1 MQQPLRG
8 REPRGDGYRR
18 YVLGVLMLAYA
29 ANIMDR
35 SVLAILL
42 EPIRLE
48 FHATDA
54 QLGVLGGI
62 AFAFFYSFFGIPIAA
77 WADRSS
83 RRDVLALAVAMWSVM
98 TALCGAAG
106 SFLQLLLARIGTGVG
121 EAGGSPPSHS
131 LIADYFAPGQRATA
145 LSLYAM
151 AVPVGAMIGVF
162 FGGWGNELYGWRLTF
177 MLLGL
182 PGVLIALLVR
192 FTVAEPERG
201 ASEGARPAEA
211 APGFATSAGYL
222 WRCRSFRHLALAA
235 GLHAI
240 VVYGAS
246 QWTASFLLRA
256 HHLGTGEA
264 GTWLALLQ
272 GVGLLG
278 TLLGGLLSDALSRR
292 HGDPRWYLWVPGAAT
307 LACLP
312 FQLVGY
318 QAAALGVALGCFAVA
333 TMLGAT
339 FFGPSYSVTQSLA
352 PPRMRAVA
360 ASVLLFVQTMV
371 GLGLGPW
378 AVGLISD
385 RLKPALGDARSLGW
399 GLTLVAFLNVW
410 ATVHYLRSARSYRA
424 DLAAVRAVA
433 TAG

>member
-1 MQQPLRG
+1 MQQGTRG
-8 REPRGDGYRR
+8 GEPFGGGYRH
-18 YVLGVLMLAYA
+18 YVLGVLMLAYV

-42 EPIRLE
+42 EPIRAE
-48 FHATDA
+48 FHASDA

-83 RRDVLALAVAMWSVM
+83 RRDVLALAVAAWSVM

-106 SFLQLLLARIGTGVG
+106 SFVQLLLARIGTGVG

-131 LIADYFAPGQRATA
+131 LIADYFAPLRRGTA

-151 AVPVGAMIGVF
+151 AVPIGAMLGAF
-162 FGGWGNELYGWRLTF
+162 LGGWGNELYGWRLTF
-177 MLLGL
+177 MLVGL

-192 FTVAEPERG
+192 FTVAEPSRG
-201 ASEGARPAEA
+201 ASEGVRPPDE
-211 APGFATSAGYL
+211 APGFLAAARYL
-222 WRCRSFRHLALAA
+222 WHCRSFRHLALAA
-235 GLHAI
+235 GMHAI

-256 HHLGTGEA
+256 HHLGTGAA

-272 GVGLLG
+272 GVGLVG

-292 HGDPRWYLWVPGAAT
+292 SGDPRWYLWVPAAAT
-307 LACLP
+307 LGCLP
-312 FQLVGY
+312 FQLYGY
-318 QAAALGVALGCFAVA
+318 QATALAPALACFAMA

-371 GLGLGPW
+371 GLGIGPW
-378 AVGLISD
+378 VVGLISD
-385 RLKPALGDARSLGW
+385 HLKPTLGDARALGW
-399 GLTLVAFLNVW
+399 GLTAVAFVNVW
-410 ATVHYLRSARSYRA
+410 ATAHYLWGARSYRA
-424 DLAAVRAVA
+424 DLSAVA
-433 TAG
+433 ASRAA

>member
-1 MQQPLRG
+1 MQQQLDG
-8 REPRGDGYRR
+8 REPGGGAYRR
-18 YVLGVLMLAYA
+18 YVLGVLMLAYV

-42 EPIRLE
+42 EPLRQE
-48 FHATDA
+48 FHASDA

-98 TALCGAAG
+98 TALCGAAT
-106 SFLQLLLARIGTGVG
+106 SFVQLLLARVGTGVG

-131 LIADYFAPGQRATA
+131 LIADYFAPGRRATA

-151 AVPVGAMIGVF
+151 AVPVGGMLGAF
-162 FGGWGNELYGWRLTF
+162 LGGWGNELYGWRLTF
-177 MLLGL
+177 MIVGL
-182 PGVLIALLVR
+182 PGLLIALLVR
-192 FTVAEPERG
+192 LTVAEPARG
-201 ASEGARPAEA
+201 ASEGARPPDA
-211 APGFATSAGYL
+211 APGFAAAARYL
-222 WRCRSFRHLALAA
+222 WHCRSFRHLALAA
-235 GLHAI
+235 GMHSI

-246 QWTASFLLRA
+246 QWTASYLLRA
-256 HHLGTGEA
+256 HHLGSGAA

-272 GVGLLG
+272 GVGLVG
-278 TLLGGLLSDALSRR
+278 TLLGGLLADVFTRR
-292 HGDPRWYLWVPGAAT
+292 RGDPRWYLWVPAVAT

-318 QAAALGVALGCFAVA
+318 RAAALAPALACLAVA

-371 GLGLGPW
+371 GLGIGPW

-385 RLKPALGDARSLGW
+385 HLKPTLGDAQALGW
-399 GLTLVAFLNVW
+399 GLVVVAFVNVW
-410 ATVHYLRSARSYRA
+410 ATAHYLWSARSYRA
-424 DLAAVRAVA
+424 DLAAVRAA
-433 TAG
+433 AG

>member
-1 MQQPLRG
+1 MQPGAWG
-8 REPRGDGYRR
+8 REPFSNSYRH
-18 YVLGVLMLAYA
+18 YVLGVLMLAYV

-42 EPIRLE
+42 EPIRQE
-48 FHATDA
+48 FHASDA

-62 AFAFFYSFFGIPIAA
+62 AFAFFYSFFGIPIAT

-83 RRDVLALAVAMWSVM
+83 RRDVLALAVAVWSVM

-131 LIADYFAPGQRATA
+131 LIADYFAPARRATA

-151 AVPVGAMIGVF
+151 AVPVGAMLGVF
-162 FGGWGNELYGWRLTF
+162 LGGWGNELYGWRLTF
-177 MLLGL
+177 MLVGL

-192 FTVAEPERG
+192 LTVAEPTRSAG
-201 ASEGARPAEA
+201 AGGRQEA
-211 APGFATSAGYL
+211 APGFGASARYL
-222 WRCRSFRHLALAA
+222 WHCRSFRHLTLAA
-235 GLHAI
+235 GMHAI

-256 HHLGTGEA
+256 HQLGTGAA

-272 GVGLLG
+272 GVGLVG
-278 TLLGGLLSDALSRR
+278 TLLGGLLSDMLSRR
-292 HGDPRWYLWVPGAAT
+292 SADPRWYLWVPAVAT
-307 LACLP
+307 LGCLP

-318 QAAALGVALGCFAVA
+318 QTAALGLTLTCLALA

-371 GLGLGPW
+371 GLGIGPW
-378 AVGLISD
+378 TVGLISD
-385 RLKPALGDARSLGW
+385 HLKPMLGDARALGW
-399 GLTLVAFLNVW
+399 GLILVAFVNVW
-410 ATVHYLRSARSYRA
+410 ATAHYLWSARSYRA
-424 DLAAVRAVA
+424 DLAAVRAA
-433 TAG
+433 